1 MSDVMDRCSGGCWRL
16 NGGIDEPLENSSQGM
31 EIDEEGESKAAVDTP
46 LDGVV
51 DGVAPAAAAAAA
63 APMAPP
69 GW

>member
-1 MSDVMDRCSGGCWRL
+1 MSSGIERCSGGCWRV
-16 NGGIDEPLENSSQGM
+16 NGGIDPPFESSSQGRD
-31 EIDEEGESKAAVDTP
+31 IDEDGESKAVIDTP

-51 DGVAPAAAAAAA
+51 EGVAPAAAAA